1 MKKTL
6 FITHSAVIAAIYVV
20 LSMLANAL
28 GLASGA
34 IQFRISEALT
44 ILPVFT
50 PAAIPGLT
58 IGCIISNVLTG
69 CTLIDIVFGSVA
81 TLIGAIGTYLL
92 RKSPCWLTP
101 LPPII
106 ANTVIVPL
114 VLYFSIPG
122 QSIPYLMLTVFI
134 GEFVCCGILG
144 LLNYKVLEKSHMY
157 APKAKTE
164 IAAESA
170 AAENTQ
176 KANTEKK

>member
-6 FITHSAVIAAIYVV
+6 FITHSAVIAAIYVA

-28 GLASGA
+28 GLASNP

-58 IGCIISNVLTG
+58 IGCIISNILTG

-92 RKSPCWLTP
+92 RKASFWLAP

-106 ANTVIVPL
+106 ANSIIVPL
-114 VLYFSIPG
+114 VLYFSLPG

-144 LLNYKVLEKSHMY
+144 IISYKVLEKSHLFE
-157 APKAKTE
+157 PKAKKE
-164 IAAESA
+164 AAAESEA
-170 AAENTQ
+170 TENTQ
-176 KANTEKK
+176 EANTDVK